1 MALEPLFQ
9 LAEPLEFLL
18 PDLGGRDLGPQLD
31 NVGNILHGQLGIAL
45 QKQGVQLRLTLEDL
59 AFQRGD
65 LLVIRLRAFLRPL
78 LLQHG
83 PFLFKVIDLPLKLH
97 PPGDVRVL
105 QVQVGAGLIDQ
116 VNGLVRQEAVGDIPL
131 AQQHRLTQDTVGDLD
146 AVIRLVVGG
155 QTLEDLDGILD
166 GRLVHRHRLEP
177 ALQGAVLLDGFAVF
191 IKGGGADDLNFP
203 PGKGGLQDVGSVHAA
218 LGISCTHDVVD
229 LVDHQDDVTQLFDL
243 VDEALHPLLKLASEL
258 GAGHQRRQVEEVDL
272 LVSQLKGHIP
282 CHDPLGQALGN
293 GGLAHAGFTDEAGVV
308 LLAAVQ
314 DLDDPLDLLR
324 PADHRVQLA
333 LLGLAVQGDAVAL
346 QELPLA
352 VGLPLFF
359 LPAAAVLRRRLLLGS
374 RLAAVVEQA
383 VQKRE
388 GSGLA
393 GFLVILSAGQILHIL
408 DGVHGLHHFII
419 QIIQVFIRDAH
430 ALHHV
435 VHLRQSQAL
444 GALQAQTLVNG
455 LVPLHPGDEHR
466 GNILFTSGTKCW
478 LHSYLRTPRSA
489 RRSIGKL

>member
-1 MALEPLFQ
+1 M
-9 LAEPLEFLL
+9 
-18 PDLGGRDLGPQLD
+18 
-31 NVGNILHGQLGIAL
+31 
-45 QKQGVQLRLTLEDL
+45 
-59 AFQRGD
+59 
-65 LLVIRLRAFLRPL
+65 
-78 LLQHG
+78 
-83 PFLFKVIDLPLKLH
+83 
-97 PPGDVRVL
+97 
-105 QVQVGAGLIDQ
+105 
-116 VNGLVRQEAVGDIPL
+116 
-131 AQQHRLTQDTVGDLD
+131 
-146 AVIRLVVGG
+146 
-155 QTLEDLDGILD
+155 
-166 GRLVHRHRLEP
+166 
-177 ALQGAVLLDGFAVF
+177 
-191 IKGGGADDLNFP
+191 
-203 PGKGGLQDVGSVHAA
+203 
-218 LGISCTHDVVD
+218 D
-229 LVDHQDDVTQLFDL
+229 LVDHQNDVAQFFDL
-243 VDEALHPLLKLASEL
+243 VDEALHPLLKLAPEL
-258 GAGHQRRQVEEVDL
+258 GPGHQRRQVKEIDL
-272 LVSQLKGHIP
+272 LIPQLEGHIP
-282 CHDPLGQALGN
+282 RNDPLGKALRD
-293 GGLAHAGFTDEAGVV
+293 GGLAHAGLADETGVV

-314 DLDDPLDLLR
+314 DLNDSLDLLR
-324 PADHRVQLA
+324 PADDRVQLA

-346 QELPLA
+346 QKFTFS

-408 DGVHGLHHFII
+408 DGVHRLHHFII

-430 ALHHV
+430 ALHHL
-435 VHLRQSQAL
+435 VHLRQSQAF

>member
-1 MALEPLFQ
+1 M
-9 LAEPLEFLL
+9 
-18 PDLGGRDLGPQLD
+18 
-31 NVGNILHGQLGIAL
+31 GNILHGQLGIAL

-65 LLVIRLRAFLRPL
+65 LLVIRLRTLLRPL

-83 PFLFKVIDLPLKLH
+83 PFFFKVIDLPLKLH

-116 VNGLVRQEAVGDIPL
+116 VDGLIRQKTVRDVPL
-131 AQQHRLTQDTVGDLD
+131 AQQHRLTQDAVGDLD

-177 ALQGAVLLDGFAVF
+177 SLQGAVLLDGLAVF
-191 IKGGGADDLNFP
+191 IKGGGADDLDLA
-203 PGKGGLQDVGSVHAA
+203 PGKSRLQDVGSVHAA

-243 VDEALHPLLKLASEL
+243 VDEALHPLLKLAPEL
-258 GAGHQRRQVEEVDL
+258 SPGHQRRQVEEVDL
-272 LVSQLKGHIP
+272 LIPQLEGHIP
-282 CHDPLGQALGN
+282 RHDPLGKTLRD
-293 GGLAHAGFTDEAGVV
+293 GGLAHAGLTDQTGVV

-314 DLDDPLDLLR
+314 DLNDPLDLLR
-324 PADHRVQLA
+324 TADHRVQLA

-352 VGLPLFF
+352 VGLALLL
-359 LPAAAVLRRRLLLGS
+359 LPAAAVLCGDVLLGS
-374 RLAAVVEQA
+374 KLAAVVEQA

-393 GFLVILSAGQILHIL
+393 GFLVILSAGQVLHIV
-408 DGVHGLHHFII
+408 DGVQRLHHFII
-419 QIIQVFIRDAH
+419 QIIQVFICDAH
-430 ALHHV
+430 ALHHL

-466 GNILFTSGTKCW
+466 GDILFTSGTKCW

-489 RRSIGKL
+489 RHSKGKL